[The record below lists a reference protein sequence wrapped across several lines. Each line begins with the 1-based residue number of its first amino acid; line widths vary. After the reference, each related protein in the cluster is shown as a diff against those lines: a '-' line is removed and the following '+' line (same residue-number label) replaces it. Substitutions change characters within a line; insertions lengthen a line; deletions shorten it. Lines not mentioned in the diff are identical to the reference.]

1 MARKFI
7 PFKPKK
13 PVTDSIK
20 PMSTFEMEDI
30 FCNNVTIERIHPTT
44 LIVGMYK
51 LNQGLIA
58 DKKLGVIEHEF
69 TPDEAANIAAVEFV
83 CLN

>member
-7 PFKPKK
+7 PFKAKK
-13 PVTDSIK
+13 PVTPAIK

-44 LIVGMYK
+44 LVAGMYK
-51 LNQGLIA
+51 LNEEMVA
-58 DKKLGVIEHEF
+58 DKKNGTITHEF
-69 TPDEAANIAAVEFV
+69 TKQEADIIAAVEFV